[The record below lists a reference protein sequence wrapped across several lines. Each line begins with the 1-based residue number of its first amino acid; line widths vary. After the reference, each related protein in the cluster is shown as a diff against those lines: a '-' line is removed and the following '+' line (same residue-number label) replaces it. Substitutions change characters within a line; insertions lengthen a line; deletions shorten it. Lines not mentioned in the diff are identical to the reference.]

1 MEAED
6 PVEGGKDGH
15 VEAEPLL
22 ATLHLD
28 DAKLLHDDVAGFC
41 SVNSTL
47 GQRAVQRNEYETQS
61 YLERSVSEFALF
73 FSIAHRHETFAD
85 VEIIKDGRVP
95 ESSTDL
101 ISLSCSQHLF
111 RGDRR
116 AWVGFL
122 I

>member
-28 DAKLLHDDVAGFC
+28 YAKLLHDDVAGFC

-61 YLERSVSEFALF
+61 YLEKICIRICTILFNCAPSRDFCRRRDDKRRKSSGELHRS
-73 FSIAHRHETFAD
+73 
-85 VEIIKDGRVP
+85 
-95 ESSTDL
+95 
-101 ISLSCSQHLF
+101 HLF
-111 RGDRR
+111 V
-116 AWVGFL
+116 WLSTPFPW
-122 I
+122 

>member
-41 SVNSTL
+41 SVNSSL
-47 GQRAVQRNEYETQS
+47 GQGAIQRNEYETQS
-61 YLERSVSEFALF
+61 YLEKNLYQNLHYSFQSRTV
-73 FSIAHRHETFAD
+73 T
-85 VEIIKDGRVP
+85 RVLP
-95 ESSTDL
+95 T
-101 ISLSCSQHLF
+101 
-111 RGDRR
+111 
-116 AWVGFL
+116 
-122 I
+122 

>member
-47 GQRAVQRNEYETQS
+47 RQRAVQRNEYETQS
-61 YLERSVSEFALF
+61 YLEKNLYHKGWLAIAKLKPLSLF
-73 FSIAHRHETFAD
+73 IF
-85 VEIIKDGRVP
+85 
-95 ESSTDL
+95 
-101 ISLSCSQHLF
+101 LF
-111 RGDRR
+111 
-116 AWVGFL
+116 
-122 I
+122 